1 MDDIVEALTML
12 LGVQDPESRRKA
24 RNLKRKDAENENEN
38 ENGNGNGNG
47 DNQVDLNDDDEYD
60 LDLAPSSKR
69 RRV

>member
-38 ENGNGNGNG
+38 GNGNG

>member
-24 RNLKRKDAENENEN
+24 RNLKRKDAENEN